1 MLALILCDEA
11 DETALLGL
19 TAQRAGAMVQSSPRL
34 EHALQILQ
42 RQQVDLIIIALRSGA
57 LVDTIR
63 RIRRDSAISL
73 AVISPSR
80 DEDTLCRVYE
90 AGADVV
96 LTRPYSARLLI
107 YQLRALLRRTAVATI
122 APLPSL
128 QAGELQLV
136 PATRTVVVGQQP
148 PRRLTPLEF
157 RLLYTLVTHP
167 GQTIPTETLI
177 ERVWGYEG
185 EGSVEL
191 LHGLVSRLRARI
203 ESNPREPALILTV
216 PGVGY
221 VLASTT

>member
-136 PATRTVVVGQQP
+136 PATRTVVVQHLRGRQYGDGEENDGNQTVY
-148 PRRLTPLEF
+148 RY
-157 RLLYTLVTHP
+157 LLFCLGDAV
-167 GQTIPTETLI
+167 
-177 ERVWGYEG
+177 
-185 EGSVEL
+185 
-191 LHGLVSRLRARI
+191 
-203 ESNPREPALILTV
+203 
-216 PGVGY
+216 
-221 VLASTT
+221 

>member
-19 TAQRAGAMVQSSPRL
+19 TAQRAGATVQSSPRL

-216 PGVGY
+216 PGGGY
-221 VLASTT
+221 VLASPT